1 MKHKLAIGVLTRS
14 TIETSWNLLH
24 RMDRSHKTL
33 QLKMINFRTDE
44 VYTNA
49 KLVIITLFNARL
61 NQYLVAKI

>member
-1 MKHKLAIGVLTRS
+1 MKHKLAIGVLTRR
-14 TIETSWNLLH
+14 TTETSWNLLH
-24 RMDRSHKTL
+24 RMDRPHKTL

-49 KLVIITLFNARL
+49 EIVIITFFNARL